1 MQSLEEQCLLNLA
14 VSIYNMP
21 ELMKE
26 KLTNVY
32 ESELKKKADEEAR
45 IEAEINLK
53 KILTGHLNNVAYM
66 VTRIFDDMIKSM
78 KDNNRPRLDYYL
90 MFPKADPNSVDIAY
104 KNAESMFDDYS
115 NQIVIGSI
123 ELNRYGNI
131 SDEIESDSEEEVERQ
146 YYGFNIYDDYGEDY
160 NSCNYYN

>member
-1 MQSLEEQCLLNLA
+1 MESLEQQCLMNLA
-14 VSIYNMP
+14 ISIYNMP

-45 IEAEINLK
+45 IEAEINAK
-53 KILTGHLNNVAYM
+53 KILMGHLNNVAYM
-66 VTRIFDDMIKSM
+66 VTRIFDDMIKCM
-78 KDNNRPRLDYYL
+78 KDNDRPRLDYYL
-90 MFPKADPNSVDIAY
+90 MFPKVDPKVVDIAY

-115 NQIVIGSI
+115 DQIVIGSI
-123 ELNRYGNI
+123 ELNKYGNM
-131 SDEIESDSEEEVERQ
+131 SESSGSQEDGE

-160 NSCNYYN
+160 NSGNYYN